1 MKADTSFHPKDNLVL
16 EAHLSFMPAGKMRGK
31 VVMGLNVTF
40 DNDSVQGITRVVSG
54 SGMQRLFLRP
64 DSAFNFKN
72 VSGFMYYSG
81 AEKSSV
87 LLSGIQLMRYR
98 MHETPAVNVLD
109 SVVVPVDSLHRD
121 SLRRDSLPRIQ
132 RARIMRR

>member
-1 MKADTSFHPKDNLVL
+1 
-16 EAHLSFMPAGKMRGK
+16 
-31 VVMGLNVTF
+31 MGLNVTF